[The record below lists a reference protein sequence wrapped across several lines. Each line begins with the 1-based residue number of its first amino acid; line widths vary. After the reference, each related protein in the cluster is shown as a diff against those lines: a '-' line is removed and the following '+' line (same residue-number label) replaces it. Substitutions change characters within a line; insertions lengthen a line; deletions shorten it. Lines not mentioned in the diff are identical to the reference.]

1 MRFCCRRFVKA
12 VRDGAIT
19 IGDENGDTLAK
30 PDVERVFIQS
40 RDYSMYSKYCPFCG
54 KEITFEF
61 EEDEMKK
68 EGKE

>member
-1 MRFCCRRFVKA
+1 MRICCRRFLKA

-40 RDYSMYSKYCPFCG
+40 RD
-54 KEITFEF
+54 
-61 EEDEMKK
+61 
-68 EGKE
+68 